1 MPRDVH
7 ADQAGHAVDGDW
19 GEPER
24 EKGSEIERAKERGRK
39 RERQGLIKEVKT

>member
-24 EKGSEIERAKERGRK
+24 EKGSEMGRARESK
-39 RERQGLIKEVKT
+39 REREKERKARFN